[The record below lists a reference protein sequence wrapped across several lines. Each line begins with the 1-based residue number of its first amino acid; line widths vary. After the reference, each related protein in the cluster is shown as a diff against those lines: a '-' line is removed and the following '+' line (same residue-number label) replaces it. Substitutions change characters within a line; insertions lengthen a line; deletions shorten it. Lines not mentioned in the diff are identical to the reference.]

1 MRIVDWSAD
10 VFSSDLKDMAR
21 GGDVLGALGGI
32 DGGGHGARAVG
43 RRDAGGDALARLDG
57 DSEGGLV
64 ARLVLA
70 RHHRQAERLHALA
83 HHGEADQRSA
93 ERRVGKECVG
103 TCRSR
108 WWPSNCTIHNKY
120 QPIDVVSPSYVC
132 SSLVSIHVLLLLHYH
147 L

>member
-70 RHHRQAERLHALA
+70 RHQRQAERLDALA
-83 HHGEADQRSA
+83 PHGEAEPARSD
-93 ERRVGKECVG
+93 ELRVGEECVS
-103 TCRSR
+103 TCRS
-108 WWPSNCTIHNKY
+108 WWAP
-120 QPIDVVSPSYVC
+120 
-132 SSLVSIHVLLLLHYH
+132 YH
-147 L
+147 